1 MFKFSKK
8 LFTILSI
15 SIVIILICIT
25 QSCKKEKDESSNNS
39 QIIPIADF
47 YADTTMIKINDAI
60 DYYDLSTGNP
70 NKWNWEFEGGNP
82 STSSLQNPVSIIY
95 NSIGK
100 FDVTLTVSNEYGET
114 TKKEIDYITVL
125 PLSDS
130 GFFNDFKSGNAD
142 NWIPVDGQ
150 WFVEDNVYKVT
161 SNNILYANTCYFD
174 KDFSDFIFEVKA
186 RKTEGLTCNI
196 GIAFRGDPSS
206 VTPLGNWNSTYK
218 LILCTDARWSIG
230 KLVNG
235 SYEEFKWGVSN
246 EANTGM
252 GEWNVL
258 KVICANGNID
268 VFFNDAKQGSFY
280 DTTFLSGKVG
290 ITMYDQYFSGKAE
303 FDYVRLSTTL
313 KNYTFGPI
321 DQPEFR
327 RRYSSGSNRGDCP
340 GEDDENRKTE

>member
-1 MFKFSKK
+1 MLIYPNK
-8 LFTILSI
+8 LFLLFLNWISLLICNLNIIFCSSMLFKYIYNNLQNIQVMSRKTIHYNLLILGMLSLFI
-15 SIVIILICIT
+15 IILFA
-25 QSCKKEKDESSNNS
+25 CKKDNNDDNGN
-39 QIIPIADF
+39 IDPPPVTDTGF
-47 YADTTMIKINDAI
+47 Y
-60 DYYDLSTGNP
+60 
-70 NKWNWEFEGGNP
+70 
-82 STSSLQNPVSIIY
+82 
-95 NSIGK
+95 
-100 FDVTLTVSNEYGET
+100 
-114 TKKEIDYITVL
+114 
-125 PLSDS
+125 
-130 GFFNDFKSGNAD
+130 NDFSNDTAD

-196 GIAFRGDPSS
+196 GIAFRGDPDS

-235 SYEEFKWGVSN
+235 SYEEFEWGVSN

-327 RRYSSGSNRGDCP
+327 RKYSASSNRGDCP
-340 GEDDENRKTE
+340 VYEDDENRKIE